1 MLLTYIC
8 CRTMHQVRVANLP
21 DQGDMTNIDI
31 INTLREISIRE
42 TGANSRL
49 ARVILEDVDLASRAA
64 IADLASRAEVSEPT
78 VTRFC
83 RSLGFDGMR
92 DFKHKLAQIL
102 VLGGPYLY
110 PRPAQTD
117 DNKDRV
123 ANAIATGAE
132 QAIALVRAH
141 LSRDDI
147 EGLVPSL
154 IAARQ
159 VTVFG
164 SGGVSSLGAIEM
176 QTRLFRLGIPV
187 VSQTDGQLQRMVA
200 AISGP
205 EHVIIAISVSGQVP
219 SLIESVELALQYGV
233 TTIAITKP
241 DSPLAAKAGM
251 VLPFLVPPDD
261 YLYKPTPARYA
272 LLFIIDLIAT
282 AVAEH
287 IGPDVLE
294 KLRRVRVALSGI
306 NSDDPIWPIGD

>member
-1 MLLTYIC
+1 
-8 CRTMHQVRVANLP
+8 
-21 DQGDMTNIDI
+21 MTNIDI
-31 INTLREISIRE
+31 VNKLREISVRDA
-42 TGANSRL
+42 GANSRL
-49 ARVILEDVDLASRAA
+49 ARVILEDVDLASRSA
-64 IADLASRAEVSEPT
+64 IADLASRADVSEPT

-83 RSLGFDGMR
+83 RTLGFEGMR
-92 DFKHKLAQIL
+92 DFKHKLAQIM

-110 PRPAQTD
+110 PQPTEAD
-117 DNKDRV
+117 DSQDRV
-123 ANAIATGAE
+123 ANAIVGGAE
-132 QAIALVRAH
+132 RAIALVRAH

-147 EGLVPSL
+147 THLLPSL
-154 IAARQ
+154 VAAKQ

-187 VSQTDGQLQRMVA
+187 VAQTDGQLQRMVA

-205 EHVIIAISVSGQVP
+205 DHVIIAISVSGQVT
-219 SLIESVELALQYGV
+219 SIIESIELARQYGV
-233 TTIAITKP
+233 TTVAITKP
-241 DSPLAAKAGM
+241 GSPLAAKAEM

>member
-1 MLLTYIC
+1 
-8 CRTMHQVRVANLP
+8 
-21 DQGDMTNIDI
+21 MTNIDI
-31 INTLREISIRE
+31 VNMLREISGSD

-49 ARVILEDVDLASRAA
+49 ARIILEDVDFASRAA
-64 IADLASRAEVSEPT
+64 IADLAARAEVSEPT

-92 DFKHKLAQIL
+92 DFKHKLAQIM

-110 PRPAQTD
+110 PRPVETD
-117 DNKDRV
+117 DSSDRV
-123 ANAIATGAE
+123 AEAITAGIE
-132 QAIALVRAH
+132 RAIALVRSH
-141 LSRDDI
+141 LTRDDI
-147 EGLVPSL
+147 TRILPALV
-154 IAARQ
+154 AAKQ

-176 QTRLFRLGIPV
+176 QTRLFRLGIPIV
-187 VSQTDGQLQRMVA
+187 AQTDGQLQRMIA

-205 EHVIIAISVSGQVP
+205 EHVIVAISVSGQVQ
-219 SLIESVELALQYGV
+219 SIVESIELARQYGV

-241 DSPLAAKAGM
+241 GSRLAASAQI